1 MLKHFPIYIII
12 LCACAHVMLS
22 CAEEESWTSD
32 ASARLEFSVDSVVFD
47 TLLSTVPS
55 ATRTLT
61 VYNRNADGVRLP
73 LVRLL
78 QGGESHFRVNVDG
91 QYLAGGVGEDFE
103 IRGRDSLMV
112 RVEVTLP
119 RTGSVGPVG
128 FEDRLDF
135 QLASGVVQGVVLT
148 AGAQD
153 ALFMRGRVIGAD
165 TVLASALPIVV
176 YDSLVVGE
184 GATLTLA
191 PGTTLMFHDRASLQV
206 RGTLLSLGSLERPV
220 TLRGDRTDRMFPYLP
235 YDNTPSRWEGV
246 HLHASSRGNR
256 LSYTDLHSGRYG
268 IVCDSTG
275 LDGEPMLEM
284 DGCVIHNIG
293 GDGLQLN
300 NCRATIRNT
309 QVSNTQGRCVS
320 LFGGAYR
327 FEFCTLAQFYPFT
340 AERGEALYVSNLEG
354 DNFRHL
360 AEAHFLSCVITGYGD
375 DVIMGS
381 ISEGQDE
388 AVNYLFSHCFLNTVE
403 SDDEM
408 RFVEVRY
415 DHLPQ
420 GEEAK
425 DDEEQL
431 LREKNF
437 KLFDTENF
445 LYDFTPDSLSLIRNM
460 ADTALARRLPFDR
473 LGRSRLADE
482 APDAGC
488 LEYMP

>member
-1 MLKHFPIYIII
+1 
-12 LCACAHVMLS
+12 MLS
-22 CAEEESWTSD
+22 CAEEDSWTSD
-32 ASARLEFSVDSVVFD
+32 ASARLQFSSDSVVFD
-47 TLLSTVPS
+47 TLLATVPS

-78 QGGESHFRVNVDG
+78 QGGASHFRVNVDG

-103 IRGRDSLMV
+103 IRGRDSMMV

-119 RTGSVGPVG
+119 QTGSDGPVD
-128 FEDRLDF
+128 FDDRLDF
-135 QLASGVVQGVVLT
+135 QLESGVVQSVVLT
-148 AGAQD
+148 AGGQD
-153 ALFMRGRVIGAD
+153 ALFMRGRIVETD
-165 TVLASALPIVV
+165 TVFASSLPVVV
-176 YDSLVVGE
+176 YDSLVVAE

-191 PGTTLMFHDRASLQV
+191 PGTTLMFHDQASLQV

-246 HLHASSRGNR
+246 HLHATSRGNR
-256 LSYTDLHSGRYG
+256 LSYTDLHSGRFG
-268 IVCDSTG
+268 IVSDSTG

-300 NCRATIRNT
+300 NCRATVRNT

-340 AERGEALYVSNLEG
+340 AERGEALYVANHEG
-354 DNFRHL
+354 ETFRDL
-360 AEAHFLSCVITGYGD
+360 VEAHFLSCVITGYGD

-381 ISEGQDE
+381 LSEGQDE

-403 SDDEM
+403 TDDEL
-408 RFVEVRY
+408 RFVSVRY
-415 DHLPQ
+415 DHRPQ
-420 GEEAK
+420 GDDQDGEE
-425 DDEEQL
+425 EEQL
-431 LREKNF
+431 LRDANF
-437 KLFDTENF
+437 RLFDTHNF
-445 LYDFTPDSLSLIRNM
+445 LYDFTPDSLSHIRNM

-473 LGRSRLADE
+473 LGRSRLGDE

-488 LEYMP
+488 LEYTP